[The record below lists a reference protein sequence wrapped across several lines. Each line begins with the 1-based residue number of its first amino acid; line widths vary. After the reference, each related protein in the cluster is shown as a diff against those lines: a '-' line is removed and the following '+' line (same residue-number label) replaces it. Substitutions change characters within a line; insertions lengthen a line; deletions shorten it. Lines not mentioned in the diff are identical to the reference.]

1 MIEIIPLLEFVK
13 DYPWF
18 APLMAALFILAAIAF
33 MTKMVMLALSNTQA
47 IKSIV
52 NAALPAKKS
61 LKTLALAEEEADQE
75 LDSLAAD
82 FGADRA
88 CIGLFHNG
96 RTSLGSVHLLSF
108 SIKAEGSSG
117 KFPRIAGR
125 IQSIPLQ
132 TYGSWTRKVIIGASI
147 EAPDSSISKVEAPC
161 AYPILEQHS
170 VKSIYIYPVVTPA
183 GEIDGCVFL
192 EYCQFRRELGQVE
205 KEQIR
210 ARGQSI
216 YTKLHE
222 ANNV

>member
-1 MIEIIPLLEFVK
+1 MIEIIPLLNFVK

-18 APLMAALFILAAIAF
+18 TPLIAALVILAAITF
-33 MTKMVMLALSNTQA
+33 MTKMVMLLLSNTRS
-47 IKSIV
+47 IHNIV

-61 LKTLALAEEEADQE
+61 LKTLALAEEEADRE
-75 LDSLAAD
+75 LTELAKD

-88 CIGLFHNG
+88 CMGLFHNG
-96 RTSLGSVHLLSF
+96 RTSLGCVHLLSF

-117 KFPRIAGR
+117 KFPRITGR
-125 IQSIPLQ
+125 VQSMPMS
-132 TYGSWTRKVIIGASI
+132 TYGKWSRSIIIGKSVEVSDISI
-147 EAPDSSISKVEAPC
+147 AEKEAPC

-170 VKSIYIYPVVTPA
+170 VKSIYIYPVVTPS
-183 GEIDGCVFL
+183 GDIDGCVFL
-192 EYCQFRRELGQVE
+192 EYCQERRELGQVE
-205 KEQIR
+205 KDQIR